1 MPVNNPLPDACLD
14 QTFRNART
22 RNGWLD
28 QDVPETLIRATYD
41 LLKLGP
47 TSANN
52 SPGRFLW
59 LKKGGEARERLI
71 PHLME
76 GNQAKTKD
84 APWTVIV
91 AWDWNFH
98 EKIPQLFPH
107 NPGAKDWFAA
117 EESRLD
123 NGVRNGTLQGA
134 YLIIAA
140 RMMGLDCGP
149 MSGFDKTGVEK
160 EFFEGDEQMKDWKV
174 NFVCN
179 LGYGDDT
186 NLFER
191 SPRLS
196 FEEAGKIL

>member
-1 MPVNNPLPDACLD
+1 MGFAPIRVCAQDAMGRLAPIDHPTRKDPGEIMPVNNPLPDACLD

-107 NPGAKDWFAA
+107 NPGAKDWFADETSRFDNRGRRA
-117 EESRLD
+117 DERLEGQFRLQSRLWRRHKS
-123 NGVRNGTLQGA
+123 V
-134 YLIIAA
+134 
-140 RMMGLDCGP
+140 
-149 MSGFDKTGVEK
+149 
-160 EFFEGDEQMKDWKV
+160 
-174 NFVCN
+174 
-179 LGYGDDT
+179 
-186 NLFER
+186 
-191 SPRLS
+191 
-196 FEEAGKIL
+196 

>member
-1 MPVNNPLPDACLD
+1 MPVNKPLSDSCLN
-14 QTFRNART
+14 QTFRDART

-28 QDVPETLIRATYD
+28 EDVPETLIRATYD

-47 TSANN
+47 TSANQC
-52 SPGRFLW
+52 PARFLW
-59 LKKGGEARERLI
+59 LRSKEAKERLK
-71 PHLME
+71 PHLIE
-76 GNQAKTKD
+76 PNQDKTVD

-107 NPGAKDWFAA
+107 NPEAKEWFEDEDA
-117 EESRLD
+117 RFD
-123 NGVRNGTLQGA
+123 NGFRNSSLQGA

-149 MSGFDKTGVEK
+149 MSGFDKDAVNK
-160 EFFEGDEQMKDWKV
+160 EFFANDPDMKDWRV
-174 NFVCN
+174 NFICN

-186 NLFER
+186 KLFER
-191 SPRLS
+191 SPRFS